1 MSPNLNR
8 APHPREVCRGDLR
21 FDAGRE
27 DSQNLD
33 IDLEEMVEDVAASMR
48 KARAGL
54 ALVIDEMQDL
64 EANLLGALLSVQH
77 VAGQRGWPFYIVGGG
92 LPSLPGRLSESRSYA
107 ERLFYYRIVGKLD
120 PGSAAEALTVPIG
133 RLGGVLKG
141 PALDPF
147 WRPQATY
154 AYFLQAYGR
163 ALWETASEKEIT
175 VGDARLTVE
184 LGTADLDHGFF
195 FARWQRATRA
205 ERSYLRAMSQD
216 GEGPST
222 TADLSERLGKDHS
235 SLTSQRARLIEKG
248 IIFAPEHGHVQFTVP
263 RMGCLHNAP
272 EGLS

>member
-1 MSPNLNR
+1 
-8 APHPREVCRGDLR
+8 
-21 FDAGRE
+21 
-27 DSQNLD
+27 
-33 IDLEEMVEDVAASMR
+33 MVEDVAASMR